1 MTNYQYENEER
12 IIWLKD
18 KEALSKLPYVYEIF
32 VTGRI
37 RTGPIRPPEGHVLI
51 GYSVLKKSVP
61 RDRPEGFIRRTF
73 TLKPIDKDSG
83 GLMLGPHADPGHER
97 LVNPLKVEA
106 GRPSN

>member
-1 MTNYQYENEER
+1 MINYQYENEER

-18 KEALSKLPYVYEIF
+18 KGALSKLPYVYESF
-32 VTGRI
+32 VTAKI

-61 RDRPEGFIRRTF
+61 RDQPEGFIRRTF
-73 TLKPIDKDSG
+73 TLKLIDKDRE
-83 GLMLGPHADPGHER
+83 GLLLGPRADPEHER

>member
-1 MTNYQYENEER
+1 MINYQYENEER

-61 RDRPEGFIRRTF
+61 RDQPEGFIRRTF
-73 TLKPIDKDSG
+73 TLKLIDKDQE
-83 GLMLGPHADPGHER
+83 GLKLIPREDSQHER
-97 LVNPLKVEA
+97 TVDPLKVGA
-106 GRPSN
+106 GKPGN